1 MYGWG
6 LLRDFLGDLG
16 VTKELHPPPCTGVS
30 EGSPEAVTTP
40 DGFLSPFEVFVAY
53 PAAGGCHWL
62 LKS

>member
-1 MYGWG
+1 M
-6 LLRDFLGDLG
+6 
-16 VTKELHPPPCTGVS
+16 KELHPPPCTGVS